1 MTLYDTDF
9 VTWTRQ
15 QAATLRSMPGTDN
28 LDIANLL
35 DEIEGLG
42 RSAVADLSS
51 AIRQLLSGLIR
62 RSIDPSS
69 VILEEI
75 LSAQSDAIIRADS
88 GVWRHVDV
96 DRIWRLAKRSVDVA
110 LPERCPL
117 LIELPVAEDFDI
129 EKAIAA
135 LRL

>member
-1 MTLYDTDF
+1 M
-9 VTWTRQ
+9 
-15 QAATLRSMPGTDN
+15 
-28 LDIANLL
+28 
-35 DEIEGLG
+35 
-42 RSAVADLSS
+42 
-51 AIRQLLSGLIR
+51 LSGLIR

-75 LSAQSDAIIRADS
+75 LSAQSDAIIRADA
-88 GVWRHVDV
+88 GVWRHVDL
-96 DRIWRLAKRSVDVA
+96 DRIWSLAKRSVDVA

-117 LIELPVAEDFDI
+117 LIELLIAEDFDI